1 MGILQA
7 RIREQVAIPSSRGTS
22 RPRNQTGVSCIAG
35 RFFTSWTA
43 REAQIC
49 CCLANSSFAFWTFWN
64 FFFFFGGGW
73 PHLAACGILVLQP
86 GIKPTPPAVGA
97 QSLNHWPAREVPI
110 FLSVFDPRL
119 VFSTDAEHVDAELTD
134 TEVQL
139 HSQMSVDRTEVQRT
153 SNGGSLTVPR
163 DCNHVWWNEGFQR
176 GANGKE
182 PTCQCRRQ
190 EMWVQF
196 QCGLERSP
204 GGGHSNPLQYSC
216 LDKPMDRGVRQAMV
230 HKESGHKESGTTE
243 AT

>member
-1 MGILQA
+1 MSPALQA
-7 RIREQVAIPSSRGTS
+7 DSLPAELPGKPKSAAAWQIQVLLFELSGI
-22 RPRNQTGVSCIAG
+22 
-35 RFFTSWTA
+35 
-43 REAQIC
+43 
-49 CCLANSSFAFWTFWN
+49 

-139 HSQMSVDRTEVQRT
+139 HSQLSVDRTEVQRT

-163 DCNHVWWNEGFQR
+163 DCNHV
-176 GANGKE
+176 
-182 PTCQCRRQ
+182 
-190 EMWVQF
+190 
-196 QCGLERSP
+196 
-204 GGGHSNPLQYSC
+204 
-216 LDKPMDRGVRQAMV
+216 
-230 HKESGHKESGTTE
+230 
-243 AT
+243 